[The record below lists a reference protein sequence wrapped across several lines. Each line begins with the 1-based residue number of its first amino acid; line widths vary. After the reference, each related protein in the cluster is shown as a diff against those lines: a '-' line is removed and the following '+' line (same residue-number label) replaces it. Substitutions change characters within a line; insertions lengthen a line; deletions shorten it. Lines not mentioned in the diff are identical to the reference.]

1 MESLNPVCDLLIHR
15 KRQDIADLL
24 AEASIEFEYLDM
36 GFSLQH
42 DTITDL
48 VHAAVYAP
56 ISAYDQLL
64 ALSSEDSGLI
74 WSAIE
79 DVWPNVEGKQA
90 VIGYDFRLWTKS
102 SAVTDYKDE
111 FLSKEFEVPSL
122 DKLPVSAP
130 ISTIIQERLDE
141 VQLCF
146 SQGAYL
152 SVVLLSGSILEAVLL
167 GAAENNPK
175 VFNQS
180 QSSPKENG
188 KVKRFSNWHLSDLI
202 DSAHEIGL
210 LEYDVKVLSH
220 QLRDFRNFIHPH
232 KQIESGFRPDKHT
245 ATICFQVLKAALAS
259 ISGSR

>member
-1 MESLNPVCDLLIHR
+1 MCDLLVYR

-24 AEASIEFEYLDM
+24 ADAVIEFEYVDFGM
-36 GFSLQH
+36 SLQN
-42 DTITDL
+42 DTITEL
-48 VHAAVYAP
+48 VNAAVYAP

-90 VIGYDFRLWTKS
+90 VIGYNYRLRTET
-102 SAVTDYKDE
+102 SAVTDYKDD
-111 FLSKEFEVPSL
+111 FLRRQFEVPSI
-122 DKLPVSAP
+122 DKLPVPAP
-130 ISTIIQERLDE
+130 ISAIIQERLDE

-152 SVVLLSGSILEAVLL
+152 SVVFLSGSILEAVLL

-175 VFNQS
+175 LFNQS
-180 QSSPKENG
+180 QSSPKHNG
-188 KVKRFSNWHLSDLI
+188 KVKRFNDWHLSDFI
-202 DSAHEIGL
+202 DTAHEIGL
-210 LEYDVKVLSH
+210 LEHDVKALSH
-220 QLRDFRNFIHPH
+220 QLRDFRNYIHPH
-232 KQIESGFRPDKHT
+232 KQIESGFRPDEHT